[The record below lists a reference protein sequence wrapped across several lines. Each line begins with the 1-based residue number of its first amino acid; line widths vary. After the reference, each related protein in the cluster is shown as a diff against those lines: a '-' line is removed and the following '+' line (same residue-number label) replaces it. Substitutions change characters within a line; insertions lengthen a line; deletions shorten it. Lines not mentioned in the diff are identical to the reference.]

1 VNKDKDD
8 DTKSRDKNRTNH
20 HTGSVA
26 AEDDELTKWL
36 IRLWARNE
44 PPERLELWQMF
55 GRNKAVRGE
64 MIHHEDFRPG
74 DKLDVE
80 QANKLANEI
89 MEAAQNDCD
98 SLRRDSSY
106 QLAVID
112 RNRRATPL
120 VRRIGPISPVR
131 SYAVMKIGDGDVEG
145 GDDDEN
151 VSAHNVQLKY
161 LQEGMSQLRW
171 EKNRTDHVI
180 GEMLVLQNN
189 IIQKQQSVIDQFFDK
204 LIVSFEK
211 RQESEDRSLDREL
224 AREKGRFMLNM
235 WQDGVSTAKNLLP
248 GFFGG
253 TNGSSGAGNGAT
265 NGANG
270 ANGHNEKPSPERL
283 LVTNF
288 LTDVGRKPDLETSL
302 FGNFEVQEQE
312 DGSKKMVQTVPGIF
326 KFEQFRL
333 LIGVREGKLLDE
345 TLLELLPDSGHANRV
360 TEDQVNKALAAGM
373 PMGIGMAIQ
382 ELFKL
387 LKERRDGEEEH
398 PAE

>member
-8 DTKSRDKNRTNH
+8 DTKSRDKSRANH

-131 SYAVMKIGDGDVEG
+131 SYAVTKIGDGDSEG

-253 TNGSSGAGNGAT
+253 TNGSGGGNGAT
-265 NGANG
+265 NGTNG

-288 LTDVGRKPDLETSL
+288 LTDVGRKPDLETAL

-312 DGSKKMVQTVPGIF
+312 DGSKKMVQTVPASSSSSNF
-326 KFEQFRL
+326 
-333 LIGVREGKLLDE
+333 
-345 TLLELLPDSGHANRV
+345 DS
-360 TEDQVNKALAAGM
+360 
-373 PMGIGMAIQ
+373 
-382 ELFKL
+382 
-387 LKERRDGEEEH
+387 
-398 PAE
+398 